1 MNLNQIRYFV
11 AAAETGSFT
20 KAAAQYYISQTA
32 VTQQIQAL
40 EEVLGVALFDRTSRP
55 ISLTPAG
62 KIFLIDAKAI
72 LERINHSMNR
82 VQEAS
87 VGFVGNLKIGYIKG
101 YERSNLS
108 NILRAFHEQYPNVLI
123 SCYRCDTD
131 TLAAGL
137 VNGEYDVIFTWDS
150 TELAKDVYIEA
161 HLIERSPIMV
171 ALYNNHPLAG
181 RTSLRRSELKNENI
195 LFMTHSRDGDSAG
208 DRHFFDLYHKAGYK
222 PNILFRSNDMESIL
236 MMVAAEEGVSILP
249 NYVTEKLENADNLVF
264 VPMEGEDE
272 KVEVIVAWNKEEKNP
287 VLQRFTR
294 FIESSFII

>member
-1 MNLNQIRYFV
+1 MNLNQIKYFV
-11 AAAETGSFT
+11 AAAETHSFT

-32 VTQQIQAL
+32 VTQQIQSL
-40 EEVLGVALFDRTSRP
+40 EEILGVELFDRTTRP

-87 VGFVGNLKIGYIKG
+87 VGFVGSLRVGYIKG

-123 SCYRCDTD
+123 TCYRCDTD

-150 TELAKDVYIEA
+150 TELSKDINIEA
-161 HLIERSPIMV
+161 HILDRSPIMV

-208 DRHFFDLYHKAGYK
+208 DRHFFDLYQRAGYK

-236 MMVAAEEGVSILP
+236 MMVAAEEGISILP

-264 VPMEGEDE
+264 IPMAGEDE
-272 KVEVIVAWNKEEKNP
+272 TVEVIAAWTKEEKNP
-287 VLQRFTR
+287 VLQQFSVFLEKN
-294 FIESSFII
+294 FID